1 MPNWE
6 IIMKGEGL
14 KQIKYVGAAR
24 MKFLHASGIT
34 TIKKLYHTP
43 LENLSQIKGIGEH
56 YAKLIK
62 DSVTE
67 IYGKKL
73 QRPAPKTTASKKK
86 KVEKINQSLKKQVR
100 ILIKRLEQVN
110 ENLKPL
116 GKKKYLESYID
127 LKKKS
132 KTLKVRLNAFAKKQ
146 SGLSNNDKKK
156 IIKAAGVL
164 DSTLKVAGKKPT
176 KKNYSKVV
184 KNIQSFSKMI
194 K

>member
-1 MPNWE
+1 
-6 IIMKGEGL
+6 
-14 KQIKYVGAAR
+14 
-24 MKFLHASGIT
+24 
-34 TIKKLYHTP
+34 
-43 LENLSQIKGIGEH
+43 
-56 YAKLIK
+56 
-62 DSVTE
+62 
-67 IYGKKL
+67 
-73 QRPAPKTTASKKK
+73 
-86 KVEKINQSLKKQVR
+86 

-132 KTLKVRLNAFAKKQ
+132 KTLKVRLNALAKKQ